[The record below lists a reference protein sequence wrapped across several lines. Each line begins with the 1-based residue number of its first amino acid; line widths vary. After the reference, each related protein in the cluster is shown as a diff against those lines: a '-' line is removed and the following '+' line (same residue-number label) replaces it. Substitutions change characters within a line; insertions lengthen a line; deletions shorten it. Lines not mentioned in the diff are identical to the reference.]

1 MIKATSKHKQLVV
14 DILVSAFK
22 DVEEE
27 NSINFLVGDGEGR
40 IKRMQYLM
48 GYLFDCSMLFGEVY
62 LTDNLKSCLLLSF
75 SENERVTFKS
85 IYLDLKVLFQCI
97 GVQNSFEL
105 YRRQKIIKQH
115 YPKKENYIKPVIMGS
130 LNDAYGSGS
139 AARLVISV
147 MKKYKEN
154 KKPVIVDTVSEYN
167 INLYKKFGFKVIKI
181 EESLGFPITLLRL
194 N

>member
-1 MIKATSKHKQLVV
+1 MIKASKTHKKLVV

-22 DVEEE
+22 DVPEE
-27 NSINFLVGDGEGR
+27 NSINFLVGNGKNR

-48 GYLFDCSMLFGEVY
+48 GYLFDCAMLFGEVY
-62 LTDNLKSCLLLSF
+62 ITENKKSCLLLSF
-75 SENERVTFKS
+75 SDKEKMSLTS
-85 IYLDLKVLFQCI
+85 IFLDLKVLFQCI
-97 GVQNSFEL
+97 GVFNSYEL
-105 YRRQKIIKQH
+105 YKRQKLIKRH
-115 YPKKENYIKPVIMGS
+115 YPKNENYIKPVIMGS
-130 LNDAYGSGS
+130 LNNAYGSGS

-147 MKKYKEN
+147 MRKYKEN

-167 INLYKKFGFKVIKI
+167 INLYKKFGFRVVKI

>member
-1 MIKATSKHKQLVV
+1 MIKATPKHKQLVV

-27 NSINFLVGDGEGR
+27 NSINFLVGEGEGR

-62 LTDNLKSCLLLSF
+62 LTENKKSCLLLSF
-75 SENERVTFKS
+75 SDKERVNLKS

-115 YPKKENYIKPVIMGS
+115 YPKNENYIKPVIMGS